1 MNNITRNNY
10 EEYILDYLEGA
21 LSEELRLA
29 MQQFLQQNAD
39 IQQEINDFVPLSL
52 TADETIQ
59 MPNKANLLCDLVRL
73 DNYEEYAID
82 YVEQTL
88 DANTRAA
95 MDMFLANQP
104 QLKDELHNFRLVT
117 VPVDNTIV
125 YVHKE
130 KLKKQAGKMGAL
142 VSFWSNPM
150 LRYAAAVAALFVL
163 WVPLSNIVDM
173 HQITSALYETSVP
186 NKPTQSMEQTPTHLP
201 NSNTNNNNLA
211 IANLADKGTDSTPK
225 NLQHTQQQINNLPL
239 AQTKK
244 VKKATANA
252 NYGFGVDKNAVSNNL
267 AAQNSQAMQPTAT
280 QHPPIASDQKHSVPQ
295 NTTNTPAQ
303 IPATLASIEA
313 KKVFDNTVINYII
326 SPKSASNTDLLYANT
341 KPNLL
346 KRFENQTD
354 NAEKLFAQ
362 NVLSKLPSGLLPE
375 AISDGLS
382 RRRQSVS
389 VEVPIQPETHQ
400 RLKNFLG
407 NK

>member
-10 EEYILDYLEGA
+10 EEYILDYLEGT

-39 IQQEINDFVPLSL
+39 IQQEISDFLPINL

-59 MPNKANLLCDLVRL
+59 MPNKANLLCDLVGL

-88 DANTRAA
+88 DTDTRAA
-95 MDMFLANQP
+95 MDMFLATQP
-104 QLKDELHNFRLVT
+104 QLKNELRNFRLVT
-117 VPVDNTIV
+117 IPVDNTIV

-130 KLKKQAGKMGAL
+130 KLKKQAGKMGTL
-142 VSFWSNPM
+142 VSFWSNPT

-163 WVPLSNIVDM
+163 WVPLSNMFDM
-173 HQITSALYETSVP
+173 HQTTSALYETSVP
-186 NKPTQSMEQTPTHLP
+186 NKSVQSVVLPTPSHLP
-201 NSNTNNNNLA
+201 NSQPNNNNLA
-211 IANLADKGTDSTPK
+211 IANLIDKGTNSTPK

-244 VKKATANA
+244 VKKAIANA
-252 NYGFGVDKNAVSNNL
+252 NYGFGVDKNVTSNSL
-267 AAQNSQAMQPTAT
+267 DEQNTQAPQPVAT
-280 QHPPIASDQKHSVPQ
+280 QQLPIA
-295 NTTNTPAQ
+295 PAQ

-326 SPKSASNTDLLYANT
+326 SPKSASNTDLLYANS

-346 KRFENQTD
+346 KRFENKTD
-354 NAEKLFAQ
+354 NAEKMLAQ
-362 NVLSKLPSGLLPE
+362 NVLSKLPNGLLPE

-400 RLKNFLG
+400 RLKNFFG